1 MDIEQRNHVTK
12 EDIEFFKE
20 VVKDGLEL
28 FRASVFPSVKWR
40 VISSMRIVVRNKNKS
55 RTGLRPRLAHRKH
68 STGTEVAVI
77 ILLWAWRD

>member
-40 VISSMRIVVRNKNKS
+40 GSGHIFLSILPLAFPWEQTVWSSKARVALIKWH
-55 RTGLRPRLAHRKH
+55 GLLNTP
-68 STGTEVAVI
+68 G
-77 ILLWAWRD
+77 